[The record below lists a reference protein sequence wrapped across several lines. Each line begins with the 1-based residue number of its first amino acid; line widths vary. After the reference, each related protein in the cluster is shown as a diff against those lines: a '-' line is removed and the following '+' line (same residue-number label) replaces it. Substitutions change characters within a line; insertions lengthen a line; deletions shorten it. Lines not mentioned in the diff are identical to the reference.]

1 MAPYVGMRS
10 VTARQARA
18 LLESGMEDEMDKDS
32 VCGRT
37 ISRGQAAE
45 NAEYQGK
52 TYYFCSPECR
62 ARFDK
67 DPLQYAVRRISEAA
81 PSGTPSGPR

>member
-1 MAPYVGMRS
+1 
-10 VTARQARA
+10 
-18 LLESGMEDEMDKDS
+18 MDKDC

-45 NAEYQGK
+45 RTEYQGR

-67 DPLQYAVRRISEAA
+67 DPLQYAVRRISEAEA
-81 PSGTPSGPR
+81 SGPPSGSR